1 MSNPVVIRNSGAD
14 VLKSRRLHKDSSFTE
29 ANDLVII
36 NPRDTDVFASAN
48 FVGLLQKTVIVL

>member
-1 MSNPVVIRNSGAD
+1 MSNPVVIRNPGAD
-14 VLKSRRLHKDSSFTE
+14 DLTCRRLHNDSSVTE

-48 FVGLLQKTVIVL
+48 FAGLVQKIVVL